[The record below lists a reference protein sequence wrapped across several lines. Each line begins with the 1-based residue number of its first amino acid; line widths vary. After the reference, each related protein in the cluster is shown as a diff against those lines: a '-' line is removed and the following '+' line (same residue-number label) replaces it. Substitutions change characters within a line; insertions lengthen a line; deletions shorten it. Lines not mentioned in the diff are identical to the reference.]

1 MAIDEVRAFHVQ
13 EKVEVPQRLI
23 RDVETL
29 MQRLVFKS
37 PAPQNGMEPSAQQ
50 AAAYRLMSGGQ
61 RIQEQLAL
69 ALAAASEAL
78 ADLLARRAAGS
89 FAAEYQVFDDL
100 NDVQQELLPTT
111 AQPAINVVAL
121 IEARNPGEDARALAR
136 QLAATHLEK
145 AAEYS
150 VLLPHHGGQMLG
162 QFARDLCARISLSTP

>member
-61 RIQEQLAL
+61 RIQEQL